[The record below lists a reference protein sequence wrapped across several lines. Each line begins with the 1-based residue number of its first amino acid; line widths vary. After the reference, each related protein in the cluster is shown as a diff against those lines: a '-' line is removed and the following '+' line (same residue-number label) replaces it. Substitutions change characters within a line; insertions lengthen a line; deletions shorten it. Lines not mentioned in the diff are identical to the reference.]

1 MLFYAFY
8 FYYQFA
14 SRQREGERKE
24 RERETLM
31 PFPFQ
36 GISLSLNAV
45 AFFLVKQMIIYAN
58 VSSRRKESKQK
69 RRRRRREEGRQSETA
84 EGCTKKARH
93 KWAERVTQNCLLV
106 CLVFGS
112 LNCSPS
118 LSHVLSLFFLFVLTC
133 FCHLFCLSRCALLF
147 ITNYYYV
154 LLSVGHLLSP
164 AISFTQKCPL
174 PPSFPCCKSQSTHTH
189 THTVLLLAFLT

>member
-1 MLFYAFY
+1 
-8 FYYQFA
+8 
-14 SRQREGERKE
+14 
-24 RERETLM
+24 M

-58 VSSRRKESKQK
+58 VSSRRKQSKQK
-69 RRRRRREEGRQSETA
+69 RRRRSREEGRQSETA
-84 EGCTKKARH
+84 EGCTKKRRQ

-112 LNCSPS
+112 LSRFPS

-164 AISFTQKCPL
+164 AISFPPL
-174 PPSFPCCKSQSTHTH
+174 SPAVNHSQHTH
-189 THTVLLLAFLT
+189 THCPSFGIFDLTLSFFFCFGCLGASSRPAFE

>member
-1 MLFYAFY
+1 MHFTFITNLPADKE
-8 FYYQFA
+8 
-14 SRQREGERKE
+14 RGREEGK

-69 RRRRRREEGRQSETA
+69 RRRRSREEGRQSETA
-84 EGCTKKARH
+84 EGCTKKTRH

-112 LNCSPS
+112 LLCSPS
-118 LSHVLSLFFLFVLTC
+118 LSHALSLFFLFVLTC

-164 AISFTQKCPL
+164 AISFCPL
-174 PPSFPCCKSQSTHTH
+174 SPAVNHSQHTH

>member
-14 SRQREGERKE
+14 SRQRERERGRKE

-69 RRRRRREEGRQSETA
+69 RRRRSREEGRQSETA
-84 EGCTKKARH
+84 EGCTKKTRH

-112 LNCSPS
+112 LSRSPS
-118 LSHVLSLFFLFVLTC
+118 LPLSFMLF
-133 FCHLFCLSRCALLF
+133 LS
-147 ITNYYYV
+147 
-154 LLSVGHLLSP
+154 
-164 AISFTQKCPL
+164 SFSLC
-174 PPSFPCCKSQSTHTH
+174 
-189 THTVLLLAFLT
+189 

>member
-1 MLFYAFY
+1 MHFTFITNLPAD
-8 FYYQFA
+8 
-14 SRQREGERKE
+14 RERERGRKE
-24 RERETLM
+24 RERETLI

-36 GISLSLNAV
+36 GISLTLNAV

-58 VSSRRKESKQK
+58 VSSRRKQS
-69 RRRRRREEGRQSETA
+69 RRSREEGRQSETA
-84 EGCTKKARH
+84 EGCTKKTRH

-112 LNCSPS
+112 LLCSPS

-133 FCHLFCLSRCALLF
+133 FCHLFCLSRCALLL

-164 AISFTQKCPL
+164 AISFTQQYPPL
-174 PPSFPCCKSQSTHTH
+174 SPAVNHSQHTH
-189 THTVLLLAFLT
+189 THTVLPLAFLT